1 MDQKGRC
8 IICHADDVELS
19 DEHVF
24 PDAIGGCYHIY
35 TVCKKCNSFL
45 GEAVDNPLTEHI
57 IIKLFRENYK
67 LAGKTGKIPSFL
79 LDSEIQNKDNPE
91 EKMKFYI
98 DENNE
103 LKLKYLPNTKEVI
116 DENGNTKFEVKVD
129 YSDKDKLAK
138 IQEKKIER
146 YQKKGFSANLSKPEI
161 VSQKGMTIQS
171 ELKFDLLKY
180 RIGLLKIAYES
191 MCDFFPVYE
200 EDDYGLQISEIL
212 KNARYEDVNK
222 FVNVGNG
229 FEDIEILNTFKVFQ
243 VDFTNKHTLFF
254 VFLEKAGLYCFISL
268 FDKIKV
274 GIKMSDKNYVGYASV
289 LFITN
294 DYVKKCVEKYSFS
307 PNTYLQ
313 KL

>member
-45 GEAVDNPLTEHI
+45 GEAVDNPLTDHI

-254 VFLEKAGLYCFISL
+254 CFFRKSRFIL
-268 FDKIKV
+268 F
-274 GIKMSDKNYVGYASV
+274 Y
-289 LFITN
+289 FII
-294 DYVKKCVEKYSFS
+294 
-307 PNTYLQ
+307 
-313 KL
+313 

>member
-45 GEAVDNPLTEHI
+45 GEAVDNPLTDHI

>member
-1 MDQKGRC
+1 
-8 IICHADDVELS
+8 
-19 DEHVF
+19 
-24 PDAIGGCYHIY
+24 
-35 TVCKKCNSFL
+35 
-45 GEAVDNPLTEHI
+45 
-57 IIKLFRENYK
+57 
-67 LAGKTGKIPSFL
+67 
-79 LDSEIQNKDNPE
+79 
-91 EKMKFYI
+91 
-98 DENNE
+98 
-103 LKLKYLPNTKEVI
+103 
-116 DENGNTKFEVKVD
+116 
-129 YSDKDKLAK
+129 
-138 IQEKKIER
+138 
-146 YQKKGFSANLSKPEI
+146 
-161 VSQKGMTIQS
+161 
-171 ELKFDLLKY
+171 
-180 RIGLLKIAYES
+180 

>member
-24 PDAIGGCYHIY
+24 PDAIGGCYLIY

-45 GEAVDNPLTEHI
+45 GEAVDNPLTDHI

-180 RIGLLKIAYES
+180 RIGLLK
-191 MCDFFPVYE
+191 
-200 EDDYGLQISEIL
+200 
-212 KNARYEDVNK
+212 
-222 FVNVGNG
+222 
-229 FEDIEILNTFKVFQ
+229 
-243 VDFTNKHTLFF
+243 
-254 VFLEKAGLYCFISL
+254 
-268 FDKIKV
+268 
-274 GIKMSDKNYVGYASV
+274 
-289 LFITN
+289 
-294 DYVKKCVEKYSFS
+294 
-307 PNTYLQ
+307 
-313 KL
+313 

>member
-1 MDQKGRC
+1 MEQKGRC
-8 IICHADDVELS
+8 IICHTDNSELS

-24 PDAIGGCYHIY
+24 PDAIGGGYHIY

-45 GEAVDNPLTEHI
+45 GEAVDNPLTDHI
-57 IIKLFRENYK
+57 IIKLFREDYK

-129 YSDKDKLAK
+129 YSDKDRLAK
-138 IQEKKIER
+138 IQEKKIDR

-191 MCDFFPVYE
+191 MCDFFPEYE
-200 EDDYGLQISEIL
+200 NDIYGLQISDIL
-212 KNARYEDVNK
+212 RKARYEDVNN
-222 FVNVGNG
+222 FVNIGNG
-229 FEDIEILNTFKVFQ
+229 FEDNELFRIIKIFP
-243 VDFTNKHTLFF
+243 VDLSNKHTIFF
-254 VFLEKAGLYCFISL
+254 IFFEQAGLYCFISL
-268 FDKIKV
+268 FDTIKV
-274 GIKMSDKNYVGYASV
+274 GVKMSDKNYIGYGSV
-289 LFITN
+289 IFITN
-294 DYVKKCVEKYSFS
+294 DYVTKSIEKYSF
-307 PNTYLQ
+307 TQKTRLQ

>member
-1 MDQKGRC
+1 MEQKGRC
-8 IICHADDVELS
+8 IICHTDNSELS

-24 PDAIGGCYHIY
+24 PDAIGGGYHIY

-45 GEAVDNPLTEHI
+45 GEAVDNPLTDHI
-57 IIKLFRENYK
+57 IIKLFREDYK

-191 MCDFFPVYE
+191 MCDFFPEYE
-200 EDDYGLQISEIL
+200 NDIYGLQISDIL
-212 KNARYEDVNK
+212 RKARYIELLKKIWENRDIINKSLKAVNGETLDGKEYWSYSETEDK
-222 FVNVGNG
+222 SAAKYM
-229 FEDIEILNTFKVFQ
+229 TFDDRGHQ
-243 VDFTNKHTLFF
+243 DHTTKDH
-254 VFLEKAGLYCFISL
+254 EYTI
-268 FDKIKV
+268 
-274 GIKMSDKNYVGYASV
+274 
-289 LFITN
+289 
-294 DYVKKCVEKYSFS
+294 CVIRDWRNF
-307 PNTYLQ
+307 
-313 KL
+313 

>member
-1 MDQKGRC
+1 M
-8 IICHADDVELS
+8 
-19 DEHVF
+19 
-24 PDAIGGCYHIY
+24 
-35 TVCKKCNSFL
+35 
-45 GEAVDNPLTEHI
+45 I
-57 IIKLFRENYK
+57 IIL
-67 LAGKTGKIPSFL
+67 
-79 LDSEIQNKDNPE
+79 KDNPE

-161 VSQKGMTIQS
+161 VFQKGMTIQS

>member
-1 MDQKGRC
+1 MEQKGRC
-8 IICHADDVELS
+8 IICHTDDVELS

-45 GEAVDNPLTEHI
+45 GEAVDNPLTDHI
-57 IIKLFRENYK
+57 IIKLFREDYK

-171 ELKFDLLKY
+171 ELKIDLLKY

-191 MCDFFPVYE
+191 MCDFFPEYE
-200 EDDYGLQISEIL
+200 NDIYGLQISDIL
-212 KNARYEDVNK
+212 RKARYEDVNN
-222 FVNVGNG
+222 FVNIGNG
-229 FEDIEILNTFKVFQ
+229 FEDNEFFRIIKIFP
-243 VDFTNKHTLFF
+243 VDLSNKHTIFF
-254 VFLEKAGLYCFISL
+254 IFFEQAGLYCFISL

-307 PNTYLQ
+307 PNTYLK

>member
-45 GEAVDNPLTEHI
+45 GEAVDNPLTNHT
-57 IIKLFRENYK
+57 IIKLYREDYK

-79 LDSEIQNKDNPE
+79 LDSDITNKDNPE
-91 EKMKFYI
+91 EKMKFYV
-98 DENNE
+98 DENDE
-103 LKLKYLPNTKEVI
+103 VKLKYLPNTKEVI
-116 DENGNTKFEVKVD
+116 DENGNTKFEIKVD

-138 IQEKKIER
+138 IQEKKMKR
-146 YQKKGFSANLSKPEI
+146 YQKKGFSANLSQPEI

-171 ELKFDLLKY
+171 ELKFDLQKY

-191 MCDFFPVYE
+191 LCDFFPAY
-200 EDDYGLQISEIL
+200 EDDCYGLQISNIL
-212 KNARYEDVNK
+212 KNAKYEDVNK

-229 FEDIEILNTFKVFQ
+229 FEDIDIFNTFKVFQ
-243 VDFTNKHTLFF
+243 VDFKNKHTLFF
-254 VFLEKAGLYCFISL
+254 IFSEEAGLYCFISL

-274 GIKMSDKNYVGYASV
+274 GIKMSDKNYLGYVFAI
-289 LFITN
+289 FITN
-294 DYVKKCVEKYSFS
+294 DYVTKSVEKYSF
-307 PNTYLQ
+307 TQKTGLQ

>member
-45 GEAVDNPLTEHI
+45 GEAVDNPLTDHI

-307 PNTYLQ
+307 PNMYLQ